1 MTTAATRLGGARSQE
16 GCKLISR
23 RSALRQGAMVLAVL
37 GAPTPGHV
45 EAPSLLRVSSLR
57 FGSLSWL
64 LYTIRDQGLDA
75 KLALKIDVVDVA
87 TSQAGP
93 IALLAGD
100 VDVIVSDWIWAL
112 RQRSAGEDLLFVPFS
127 SALGALMVPA
137 GSPVQ
142 SLADLAGRR
151 LGVAGGPID
160 KSWLLLKA
168 YSRQTIGRDIADVAR
183 PVFAAAPLLSEEIR
197 NGRIDAVL
205 NFWTFA
211 ARLQG
216 SGFVR
221 LLDMAEVLKLLGI
234 EPVPTLIGFVFR
246 QRSLTAKRAML
257 QAFFAAVAD
266 GNAVL
271 AHSDAAW
278 ERLRPLVQPANDAEL
293 AAIRSF
299 YRAGIPSPWGEA
311 ESRAAERLFDMLAV
325 LGDKDLVGPR
335 TRFDAKLFHG
345 AG

>member
-1 MTTAATRLGGARSQE
+1 MTTAPIRLGGARSQT

-23 RSALRQGAMVLAVL
+23 RSVLREGAMALGVLAV
-37 GAPTPGHV
+37 PTPCHV
-45 EAPSLLRVSSLR
+45 APSFLRVSSLR

-64 LYTIRDQGLDA
+64 LDTIRDQRIDA
-75 KLALKIDVVDVA
+75 KLAVDIEVVDVA

-93 IALLAGD
+93 VALLAGD

-112 RQRSAGEDLLFVPFS
+112 RQRSEGEDLLFAPYS

-137 GSPVQ
+137 GSPVR
-142 SLADLAGRR
+142 SLADLVGRR

-160 KSWLLLKA
+160 KSWLLLRA
-168 YSRQTIGRDIADVAR
+168 YSRRTIGRDIADVAR
-183 PVFAAAPLLSEEIR
+183 PVFGAAPLLTEEIR
-197 NGRIDAVL
+197 NGRLDAVL

-221 LLDMAEVLKLLGI
+221 LLDMAAVLKLLGI
-234 EPVPTLIGFVFR
+234 EPAPTLVGFVFR
-246 QRSLTAKRAML
+246 QRSLMAKRTVL
-257 QAFFAAVAD
+257 EAFFTSVAD

-278 ERLRPLVQPANDAEL
+278 ERLRPLVQPATDAEL

-299 YRAGIPSPWGEA
+299 YRAGIPGPWGEA
-311 ESRAAERLFDMLAV
+311 ETRSAERLFDMLAA
-325 LGDKDLVGPR
+325 LGDKELVGAR
-335 TRFDAKLFHG
+335 TRFDAKLFHS

>member
-1 MTTAATRLGGARSQE
+1 MA
-16 GCKLISR
+16 
-23 RSALRQGAMVLAVL
+23 LAVL
-37 GAPTPGHV
+37 AAPTLGHV
-45 EAPSLLRVSSLR
+45 DPPSLLRVSSLR

-64 LYTIRDQGLDA
+64 LDTIRDQGLDA
-75 KLALKIDVVDVA
+75 KLGVKIDVVDVA

-137 GSPVQ
+137 GSPVR
-142 SLADLAGRR
+142 SLADMAGKR

-168 YSRQTIGRDIADVAR
+168 YSRQTIGRDIADIAR

-246 QRSLTAKRAML
+246 QRSLTAKRPMF
-257 QAFFAAVAD
+257 QAFFSAVTD

-299 YRAGIPSPWGEA
+299 YRAGIPAPWGEA
-311 ESRAAERLFDMLAV
+311 ESRAAERLFDILAV
-325 LGDKDLVGPR
+325 FGDKELVGPR

>member
-1 MTTAATRLGGARSQE
+1 M
-16 GCKLISR
+16 
-23 RSALRQGAMVLAVL
+23 ALAVLAV
-37 GAPTPGHV
+37 PTPGRG
-45 EAPSLLRVSSLR
+45 APSSLRVSSLR

-64 LYTIRDQGLDA
+64 LDTIRDQRIDA
-75 KLALKIDVVDVA
+75 KLAVKIDVVDVA

-93 IALLAGD
+93 VALLSGD

-112 RQRSAGEDLLFVPFS
+112 RQRSEGEDLLFAPYS

-137 GSPVQ
+137 GSPVR

-160 KSWLLLKA
+160 KSWLLLRA
-168 YSRQTIGRDIADVAR
+168 YSRRTIGRDIADVAR
-183 PVFAAAPLLSEEIR
+183 PVFAAAPLLTEEIR

-216 SGFVR
+216 SGFVK

-234 EPVPTLIGFVFR
+234 EPPPALVGFVFR
-246 QRSLTAKRAML
+246 QRSLMSKRTAL
-257 QAFFAAVAD
+257 EAFFTAVAD

-299 YRAGIPSPWGEA
+299 YRAGIPGPPWGEA
-311 ESRAAERLFDMLAV
+311 ETRSAERLFDMLAV
-325 LGDKDLVGPR
+325 LGDKELVGPR